1 MITCAGPTGS
11 DAVAPYEACSALRR
25 VASRT
30 ITRPGTT
37 GAMRVV
43 RWSNAHSAAA
53 AAITA
58 AMGKQSTHKRLMITT
73 PSKDEMGALW
83 VAWYHRIAENLLRQA
98 AIIRPSYLSN
108 SRQFQQFRPIIISLQ
123 AISRR

>member
-1 MITCAGPTGS
+1 MP
-11 DAVAPYEACSALRR
+11 
-25 VASRT
+25 
-30 ITRPGTT
+30 
-37 GAMRVV
+37 VV
-43 RWSNAHSAAA
+43 RRPITHSAAA

-98 AIIRPSYLSN
+98 ALIRPNHLSN
-108 SRQFQQFRPIIISLQ
+108 SRQFQQFRQRNIPLQ
-123 AISRR
+123 AISER